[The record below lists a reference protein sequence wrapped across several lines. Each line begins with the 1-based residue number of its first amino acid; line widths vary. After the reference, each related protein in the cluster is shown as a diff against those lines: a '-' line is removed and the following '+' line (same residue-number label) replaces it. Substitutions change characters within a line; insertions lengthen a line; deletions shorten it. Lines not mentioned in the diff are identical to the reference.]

1 MHSCLQAHHGNR
13 GFDLSWVRFNTVFL
27 FFMCLIFAAGVGF
40 LFFFHIY
47 IVRTNKTTLGNHGCI
62 LELVNSLLFTE
73 SGRTPDFVFKR
84 DCGNA

>member
-1 MHSCLQAHHGNR
+1 MCCLQTHHGNR

-47 IVRTNKTTLGNHGCI
+47 IVLTNKTTLGNHGCI
-62 LELVNSLLFTE
+62 LEYVNSIVVYREWEDAGFCVQTRLW
-73 SGRTPDFVFKR
+73 
-84 DCGNA
+84 